1 MRLKLQKSLMSLFLY
16 FRFHLWIVL
25 SQNPSLCKFRK
36 QAIQKTLVELQIAG
50 RVDGNSRTWCCWA
63 VWVTHFCAE
72 VGKLLS
78 EKAGFSQNA
87 QRFQLE
93 TWSNKPRSPPF
104 WPSKTTIKA
113 QLARG
118 PPPTTK
124 TVELDYTPTHLN
136 ARRYEAISNYLCRS
150 KEPALGP
157 AARWGQCL
165 PPTRQRKLAD
175 DSECEQHLWRERA
188 AFHVGCSES
197 HRQLFRFLM
206 LDL

>member
-1 MRLKLQKSLMSLFLY
+1 MMLLGRLGDAFLRRSWKVAVRESWFQSECATISISDMIKQTSL
-16 FRFHLWIVL
+16 
-25 SQNPSLCKFRK
+25 P
-36 QAIQKTLVELQIAG
+36 A
-50 RVDGNSRTWCCWA
+50 
-63 VWVTHFCAE
+63 
-72 VGKLLS
+72 LL
-78 EKAGFSQNA
+78 
-87 QRFQLE
+87 
-93 TWSNKPRSPPF
+93 T
-104 WPSKTTIKA
+104 SKTTIKA

-124 TVELDYTPTHLN
+124 TVELDYTPAHLN
-136 ARRYEAISNYLCRS
+136 ACHYEAISNYLCRS

-165 PPTRQRKLAD
+165 LPTRQRKLAD
-175 DSECEQHLWRERA
+175 DSECAQHLSRERA